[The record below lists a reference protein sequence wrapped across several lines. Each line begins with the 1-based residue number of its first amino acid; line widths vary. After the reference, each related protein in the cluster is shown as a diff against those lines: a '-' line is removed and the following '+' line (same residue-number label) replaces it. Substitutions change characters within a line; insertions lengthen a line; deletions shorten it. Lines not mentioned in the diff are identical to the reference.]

1 MYDDKIF
8 FDEWCD
14 DSFMNS
20 GMAISTYP
28 KRLGILATALILQ
41 TYSDETRPF
50 TQNMLVGWL
59 ADFGIACDRKTM
71 GRNLSLLKRFGY
83 PIRKGVG
90 GYYMESKRFTAEECR
105 FVFQAVR
112 GAPGKAEEEKEDIC
126 RRLLRSLT
134 QLELIRQE
142 DV

>member
-1 MYDDKIF
+1 MMTEYF
-8 FDEWCD
+8 FEEWSN
-14 DSFMNS
+14 DSFMDS
-20 GMAISTYP
+20 GMAIPTYP

-41 TYSDETRPF
+41 TYSDETRLF

-59 ADFGIACDRKTM
+59 ADFGIACDRKTV

-83 PIRKGVG
+83 PIRKAAG
-90 GYYMESKRFTAEECR
+90 GYYMESKRFTTDECR

-112 GAPGKAEEEKEDIC
+112 TAPGKSEEEKENIC
-126 RRLLRSLT
+126 KRLLRSLS